1 MSTATTD
8 KVAAAALAA
17 DKMPEFFGGTGTVAV
32 VAHDQTSRTGI
43 DRLDGF
49 LNQIASEYPI
59 IKVVTVQYGAGYQL
73 QSTEI
78 AKSMLTANS
87 GLGCMFGTNEG
98 SAIGIV
104 NAVREMAA
112 EGVII
117 IGYDSGRAQTDAI
130 REGLMAGT
138 ITQNPVG
145 IGYEIMK
152 AAVAAMNGE
161 TLPAIIDTG
170 FYYYD
175 QSNIDDAEIQAVLYD

>member
-8 KVAAAALAA
+8 NVAAAALAA

-87 GLGCMFGTNEG
+87 GLVWAVC
-98 SAIGIV
+98 SAP
-104 NAVREMAA
+104 
-112 EGVII
+112 
-117 IGYDSGRAQTDAI
+117 T
-130 REGLMAGT
+130 
-138 ITQNPVG
+138 
-145 IGYEIMK
+145 K
-152 AAVAAMNGE
+152 A
-161 TLPAIIDTG
+161 LPL
-170 FYYYD
+170 
-175 QSNIDDAEIQAVLYD
+175 VL